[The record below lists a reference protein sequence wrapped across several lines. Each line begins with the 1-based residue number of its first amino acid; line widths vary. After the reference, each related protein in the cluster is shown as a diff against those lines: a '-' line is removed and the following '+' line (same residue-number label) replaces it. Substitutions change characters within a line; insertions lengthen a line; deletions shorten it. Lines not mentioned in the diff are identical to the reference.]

1 MYQRTTTALDKLPT
15 LRIPLQLFSDYRFM
29 SSAIRPPLLIAA
41 LPLLACLLPACATQ
55 NPVIDTPPL
64 VEQQRIDDLEQAILD
79 LGDEIDAGEAR
90 NAAKIAIEYPLQLA
104 LEYQITDSPLMH
116 NFLVNIG
123 AKPRGLCVD
132 WTHDLLV
139 RLQQE
144 RFRSL
149 QLHWGI
155 ANYDSAF
162 RIEHSTVIISARN
175 QPLQQGLVL
184 DPWRQSG
191 QLFWAKTLEDP
202 QYQWKPHAEIH
213 ARKRERKA
221 LAQNR
226 PDDR

>member
-1 MYQRTTTALDKLPT
+1 MSTA
-15 LRIPLQLFSDYRFM
+15 IH
-29 SSAIRPPLLIAA
+29 PPLLIIA
-41 LPLLACLLPACATQ
+41 LLLGCLLQGCATPALVPD
-55 NPVIDTPPL
+55 PVPDPVLDTAASL
-64 VEQQRIDDLEQAILD
+64 EQQRIDELEQAMLD
-79 LGDEIDAGEAR
+79 LGDEIDPGVAR
-90 NAAKIAIEYPLQLA
+90 NAATIAIEYPLQLA
-104 LEYQITDSPLMH
+104 LEYEITDSPLVH

-175 QPLQQGLVL
+175 QTLQQGLVL
-184 DPWRQSG
+184 DPWRHSG

-202 QYQWKPHAEIH
+202 QYHWRPHAEVH
-213 ARKRERKA
+213 AQKRERKA
-221 LAQNR
+221 LAQKR
-226 PDDR
+226 TETR

>member
-1 MYQRTTTALDKLPT
+1 MSTA
-15 LRIPLQLFSDYRFM
+15 IH
-29 SSAIRPPLLIAA
+29 PPLLIIA
-41 LPLLACLLPACATQ
+41 LLLGCLLQGCATPALVPD
-55 NPVIDTPPL
+55 PVPDPVLDTAASL
-64 VEQQRIDDLEQAILD
+64 EQQRIDELEQAMLD
-79 LGDEIDAGEAR
+79 LGDEIDPGEAR
-90 NAAKIAIEYPLQLA
+90 NAATIAIEYPLQLA
-104 LEYQITDSPLMH
+104 MEYEINDSPLVH

-149 QLHWGI
+149 QLHWGV

-184 DPWRQSG
+184 DPWRHSG
-191 QLFWAKTLEDP
+191 QLFWAKTLQDP
-202 QYQWKPHAEIH
+202 EYHWRPHAEVH
-213 ARKRERKA
+213 AQKRERKA
-221 LAQNR
+221 LAQKR
-226 PDDR
+226 TETR